1 MKQKLRCALAGKNRY
16 VTYFDN
22 EYYLDENPL
31 FRSSNILLKEELYT
45 RLLPEDQNKI
55 EANKTIIKG
64 WLSSNKMEINFK
76 E

>member
-1 MKQKLRCALAGKNRY
+1 
-16 VTYFDN
+16 
-22 EYYLDENPL
+22 
-31 FRSSNILLKEELYT
+31 LKEELYT